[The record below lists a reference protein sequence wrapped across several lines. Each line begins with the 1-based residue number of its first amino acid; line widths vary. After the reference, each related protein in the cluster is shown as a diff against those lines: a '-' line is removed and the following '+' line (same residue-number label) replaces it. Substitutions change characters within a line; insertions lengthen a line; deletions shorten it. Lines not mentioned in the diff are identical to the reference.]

1 MKFKIIFILI
11 FISSFLTANLIIN
24 KFDKYEKS
32 TDGKSNHAL
41 IKGDVHKFWV
51 EADKIKK
58 NFQEDKPIYDFGG
71 VFWNSYLP
79 PKFIAFFYIVADED
93 LYTDKV
99 TPDNKPQVKSGN
111 KKIYFI
117 CLQIFFF
124 FVSIYLLYK
133 CLKIQHNKIALITIT
148 ILLIEPTINQ
158 YHYSFLSE
166 SIFFSLTIIL
176 LSQILKNSNS
186 KITALNIGLIVGIL
200 YLQRSIAI
208 FYFLPILIYF
218 ILERKKFA
226 FMFSYLI
233 GLILILT
240 FLGLHNFLRSDV
252 FYVTPIQSKVDL
264 YRYLI
269 PNILNKK
276 NVNQSKIELENF
288 EKQFQNFKL
297 QNKINMKS
305 EKDLIKYSKYVQK
318 ESINYILQNPLSTVK
333 IIFKKSLHSL
343 VFNPFEIY
351 AFYKYEYKPSN
362 KKKYEYYK
370 SDEHKKNVKIR
381 IFYSSII
388 YLICLM
394 GFFHLLKN
402 RANYNFIIFLILSVL
417 YFTFFGGWQG
427 NPRYLA
433 PNMIFLSIFF
443 SYGILEIKKQFE
455 FLRS

>member
-1 MKFKIIFILI
+1 M
-11 FISSFLTANLIIN
+11 
-24 KFDKYEKS
+24 
-32 TDGKSNHAL
+32 
-41 IKGDVHKFWV
+41 
-51 EADKIKK
+51 
-58 NFQEDKPIYDFGG
+58 
-71 VFWNSYLP
+71 
-79 PKFIAFFYIVADED
+79 
-93 LYTDKV
+93 
-99 TPDNKPQVKSGN
+99 
-111 KKIYFI
+111 
-117 CLQIFFF
+117 
-124 FVSIYLLYK
+124 
-133 CLKIQHNKIALITIT
+133 
-148 ILLIEPTINQ
+148 
-158 YHYSFLSE
+158 
-166 SIFFSLTIIL
+166 
-176 LSQILKNSNS
+176 
-186 KITALNIGLIVGIL
+186 

-218 ILERKKFA
+218 IFERKKLV
-226 FMFSYLI
+226 FMFSYLS

-264 YRYLI
+264 YIYLI
-269 PNILNKK
+269 PNISKEK
-276 NVNQSKIELENF
+276 NSDQSKKELKNF
-288 EKQFQNFKL
+288 EKKFQTFKL
-297 QNKINMKS
+297 KNEIDTNS
-305 EKDLIKYSKYVQK
+305 EEDLIKYSKYVQK
-318 ESINYILQNPLSTVK
+318 VSINYILQNPSSTIKV
-333 IIFKKSLHSL
+333 IFKKGLHSL

-370 SDEHKKNVKIR
+370 SNEHKKNVKIR

-402 RANYNFIIFLILSVL
+402 RASYKFIIFLILSVL
-417 YFTFFGGWQG
+417 YFTFLGGWHG